1 MSVRPAKL
9 IEILRVGL
17 VLRAKKGPITYLA
30 PLFSDIV
37 TIVVTLFNC
46 IILKILVLLYSYLTF
61 KRTSV

>member
-9 IEILRVGL
+9 IQLHWTE
-17 VLRAKKGPITYLA
+17 KGPITYLA
-30 PLFSDIV
+30 QLFTDIV

-46 IILKILVLLYSYLTF
+46 IFLKILVLLYSYLTF